1 MKILRDLRNIITCF
15 HRSNLGIMD
24 NLEDDICYSFPAI
37 RAMQA
42 GSTFYITTCPLRLIP
57 RIFVFDEQEVPP
69 EHRAQRKLNKSR
81 IPEMSRY
88 LVDNSDNY
96 VFSALTASID
106 SEVHFVKHN
115 DAQNMG
121 ILKVSMNSRILIND
135 GQHRR
140 AAIEEAI
147 NERPE
152 LGQDHIGIVFL
163 LDEGLERSQQ
173 VFADL
178 NQHSTRPSLNLATLY
193 DDRDPGARLA
203 KYLARN
209 ATPFIGLTEMEGGS
223 VSSNSNKIFALSA
236 IKYATRALLGKDKRD
251 DVDEEERQLAL
262 SFWNELNSYITEW
275 QQIQNKTLSISE
287 FKQEYIVAHGIGLQA
302 LAQAGR
308 DILDCE
314 PHVRLKCF
322 EKLSKID
329 WRKTN
334 PIWSEKA
341 MQGGRLSKSSR
352 NIFLTTLEIKR
363 QIGLSLN
370 DKDVARE
377 KELLAS

>member
-1 MKILRDLRNIITCF
+1 
-15 HRSNLGIMD
+15 MD

-81 IPEMSRY
+81 IPEMCRY
-88 LVDNSDNY
+88 LVDNAEDY

-106 SEVHFVKHN
+106 SEVQFIKHN

-147 NERPE
+147 KEKPE

-203 KYLARN
+203 KFLARN
-209 ATPFIGLTEMEGGS
+209 ATPFIGFTEMEGGS

-251 DVDEEERQLAL
+251 DVDEEEKKLAL

-287 FKQEYIVAHGIGLQA
+287 FKQEYIVAHGIGLQS

-314 PHVRLKCF
+314 PNVRIQCL

-334 PIWSEKA
+334 PVWTARA

-352 NIFLTTLEIKR
+352 NIALTTLEIKR
-363 QIGLSLN
+363 QIGLPLT
-370 DKDVARE
+370 E
-377 KELLAS
+377 KELAKEEELLAS